1 MRASVSSFKPGR
13 ITPAHAGKIL
23 KRPKNMIA
31 HGLTNVNKEET
42 MNKVILIGNLTRDPE
57 THTTQSGATYC
68 VFTLAVNRRKHADGT
83 QEADFFS
90 VTAWRQLGELC
101 QKYLAKGRKACVE
114 GSIQM
119 RTYEGQDG
127 VKRLAVDIIADSVEF
142 LSSSSQAAQTPPPPE
157 APAFSA
163 QNGFTVVDN
172 DELPF

>member
-1 MRASVSSFKPGR
+1 
-13 ITPAHAGKIL
+13 
-23 KRPKNMIA
+23 
-31 HGLTNVNKEET
+31 
-42 MNKVILIGNLTRDPE
+42 MNRVILIGNLTKDPE

-68 VFTLAVNRRKHADGT
+68 AFTLAVNRRHANAQG
-83 QEADFFS
+83 QREADFFS

-142 LSSSSQAAQTPPPPE
+142 LSSSQAAQTPPPEP
-157 APAFSA
+157 PAFSA
-163 QNGFTVVDN
+163 QGGFTVVDN

>member
-1 MRASVSSFKPGR
+1 MPSR
-13 ITPAHAGKIL
+13 
-23 KRPKNMIA
+23 KR
-31 HGLTNVNKEET
+31 
-42 MNKVILIGNLTRDPE
+42 
-57 THTTQSGATYC
+57 
-68 VFTLAVNRRKHADGT
+68 ADGT

-119 RTYEGQDG
+119 RTYEGQDS

-142 LSSSSQAAQTPPPPE
+142 LSSSQAAQTPPPPE
-157 APAFSA
+157 PPAFSA
-163 QNGFTVVDN
+163 QGGFTVVDN

>member
-1 MRASVSSFKPGR
+1 
-13 ITPAHAGKIL
+13 
-23 KRPKNMIA
+23 
-31 HGLTNVNKEET
+31 

>member
-1 MRASVSSFKPGR
+1 
-13 ITPAHAGKIL
+13 
-23 KRPKNMIA
+23 
-31 HGLTNVNKEET
+31 

-57 THTTQSGATYC
+57 THTTHSGQTYC
-68 VFTLAVNRRKHADGT
+68 AFTLAVNRHKRPDGT

-119 RTYEGQDG
+119 RTYEGQGG

-142 LSSSSQAAQTPPPPE
+142 LSSSQAAQTPPPEP
-157 APAFSA
+157 PAFSA
-163 QNGFTVVDN
+163 QGGFTVVDN

>member
-1 MRASVSSFKPGR
+1 
-13 ITPAHAGKIL
+13 
-23 KRPKNMIA
+23 
-31 HGLTNVNKEET
+31 

-68 VFTLAVNRRKHADGT
+68 AFTLAVNRRKHADGT

-142 LSSSSQAAQTPPPPE
+142 LSSSQAAQTPPPD

>member
-1 MRASVSSFKPGR
+1 
-13 ITPAHAGKIL
+13 
-23 KRPKNMIA
+23 
-31 HGLTNVNKEET
+31 
-42 MNKVILIGNLTRDPE
+42 MNRVILIGNLTKDPE

-68 VFTLAVNRRKHADGT
+68 AFTLAVNRRHANAQG
-83 QEADFFS
+83 QREADFFS

-142 LSSSSQAAQTPPPPE
+142 LSSSQAAQTPPPPE
-157 APAFSA
+157 PPAFSA
-163 QNGFTVVDN
+163 QGGFTVVDN